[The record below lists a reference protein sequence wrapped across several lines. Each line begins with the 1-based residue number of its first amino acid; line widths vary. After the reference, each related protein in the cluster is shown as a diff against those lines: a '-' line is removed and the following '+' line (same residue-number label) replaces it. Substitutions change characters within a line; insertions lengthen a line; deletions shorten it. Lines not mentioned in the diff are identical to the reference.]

1 MDKSIK
7 APLFAWRTVFWMD
20 VQKPVRLSEVFR
32 NRQGRL
38 FYFPCVKTE
47 GENRMNKM
55 VQKVV
60 IDCDPGI
67 DDSLALMLAL
77 SMEEIQVEAITIV
90 CGNSPV
96 DMGFSNAKKILK
108 YMGRLDIP
116 IYVGADRPLKR
127 EYVNALDT
135 HGADGLG
142 ESFLPEVPGYE
153 NSMTA
158 QEFLKKRFAPG
169 QGGEPC
175 SVIALGPM
183 TNLARLLS
191 DCPEAILSMDRI
203 VSMGGSFKSHGN
215 CSPVAE
221 YNYWADPDAAAFV
234 YEMADLYGKRIEMV
248 GLDVTR
254 QIVLT
259 PDLLSYLKRLDPEQG
274 SFVEAIT
281 KFYFDFHWKWE
292 HLIGCVINDPLAVA
306 CFADSGLCRGFE
318 AYTAVETE
326 GISRGQ
332 TVVDS
337 MGFYRKAPNAL
348 ILTETD
354 PERFFRLF
362 YSRLLSCREEELD
375 LIPGLAARSRMTG
388 PVLLDRAAVQGRT
401 MDQTGAAVHNGE
413 KSRESFAAGS
423 EKREAG
429 ADEK

>member
-1 MDKSIK
+1 MEKSIK

-108 YMGRLDIP
+108 YKGRLDIP

-203 VSMGGSFKSHGN
+203 V
-215 CSPVAE
+215 
-221 YNYWADPDAAAFV
+221 
-234 YEMADLYGKRIEMV
+234 
-248 GLDVTR
+248 
-254 QIVLT
+254 
-259 PDLLSYLKRLDPEQG
+259 LS
-274 SFVEAIT
+274 
-281 KFYFDFHWKWE
+281 
-292 HLIGCVINDPLAVA
+292 LIHI
-306 CFADSGLCRGFE
+306 
-318 AYTAVETE
+318 
-326 GISRGQ
+326 
-332 TVVDS
+332 
-337 MGFYRKAPNAL
+337 
-348 ILTETD
+348 
-354 PERFFRLF
+354 
-362 YSRLLSCREEELD
+362 
-375 LIPGLAARSRMTG
+375 
-388 PVLLDRAAVQGRT
+388 
-401 MDQTGAAVHNGE
+401 
-413 KSRESFAAGS
+413 
-423 EKREAG
+423 
-429 ADEK
+429 